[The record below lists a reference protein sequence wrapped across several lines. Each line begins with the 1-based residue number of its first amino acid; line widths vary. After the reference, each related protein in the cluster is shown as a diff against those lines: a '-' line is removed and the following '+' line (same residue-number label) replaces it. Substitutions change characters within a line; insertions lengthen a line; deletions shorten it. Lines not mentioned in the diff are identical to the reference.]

1 MEGKRYSPAIW
12 SPLPGWTTPREQPP
26 SALQQPVAL
35 TSGGRQ
41 NVGDQRGSDLRAG
54 GRSGRGSGH
63 GVDRLVLSWRRGRRD
78 PGSHQAPAQ
87 PLSTRWS
94 TFSPTTSFRGNFGN
108 SAPLPQLG
116 KLHPGVSKGF
126 SLPLNIFR
134 ERRLK
139 PPAQKATSGA
149 RTERLQFSS

>member
-1 MEGKRYSPAIW
+1 MEGKRYSPAIR
-12 SPLPGWTTPREQPP
+12 SPLPGWTTPWEQVP

-41 NVGDQRGSDLRAG
+41 YIGDQRGSDLRAG
-54 GRSGRGSGH
+54 GRSRRGSGH
-63 GVDRLVLSWRRGRRD
+63 GVDSLVLSWRRGRKD

-94 TFSPTTSFRGNFGN
+94 TFSPTTSRATWEQRPPPTAGK
-108 SAPLPQLG
+108 APSL
-116 KLHPGVSKGF
+116 SESGF
-126 SLPLNIFR
+126 SLPPNIFR
-134 ERRLK
+134 ECRLK